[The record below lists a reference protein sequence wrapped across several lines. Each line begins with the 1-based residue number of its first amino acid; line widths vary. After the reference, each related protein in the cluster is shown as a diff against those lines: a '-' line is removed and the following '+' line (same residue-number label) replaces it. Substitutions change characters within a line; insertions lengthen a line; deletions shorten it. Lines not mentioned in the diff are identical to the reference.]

1 LSLSPPRKER
11 RKEMEKKVELYVGTA
26 LYKDG
31 PQTRTKLTLDF
42 SGLNEKDILEMATDS
57 AVIKWQ
63 ASARRAAMKKEDAIP
78 IPESATYIVPKPG
91 TRASGTVS
99 DEAALVRVVGA
110 EKAKELIAAAG
121 GDAKKAFEKIR
132 ILLGM

>member
-1 LSLSPPRKER
+1 
-11 RKEMEKKVELYVGTA
+11 MEKKRELYVGTA

-42 SGLNEKDILEMATDS
+42 SGLNEEDILEMATDS

-63 ASARRAAMKKEDAIP
+63 ASARRAAMKKEGAIP

-91 TRASGTVS
+91 TRANGTVS
-99 DEAALVRVVGA
+99 DEAALARIVGA

-132 ILLGM
+132 ALLGM

>member
-1 LSLSPPRKER
+1 
-11 RKEMEKKVELYVGTA
+11 MEKKVELYVGTA

-42 SGLNEKDILEMATDS
+42 SGLNEEDILEMATDS

-63 ASARRAAMKKEDAIP
+63 ASARRAAMKKENAIP
-78 IPESATYIVPKPG
+78 IPTEATYIVPKPG

>member
-1 LSLSPPRKER
+1 
-11 RKEMEKKVELYVGTA
+11 MEKKVELYVGTA

-31 PQTRTKLTLDF
+31 PQTKTKLKVDF
-42 SGLNEKDILEMATDS
+42 SGLSDEDIIEMATDS

-63 ASARRAAMKKEDAIP
+63 ASARRAALKKENATP
-78 IPESATYIVPKPG
+78 IPNEATYIVPKPG

-99 DEAALVRVVGA
+99 DEAALARIVGP
-110 EKAKELIAAAG
+110 EKAKALITAAG

-132 ILLGM
+132 ALLGL